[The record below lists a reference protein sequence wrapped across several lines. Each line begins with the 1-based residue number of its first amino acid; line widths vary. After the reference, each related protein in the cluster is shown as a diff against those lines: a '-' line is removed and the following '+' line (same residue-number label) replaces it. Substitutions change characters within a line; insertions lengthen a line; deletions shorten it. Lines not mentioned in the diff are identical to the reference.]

1 MKKNTKQEA
10 AGDVWIDKNGVLFLM
25 RGDACMDI
33 QVKPQVEDVDFG
45 DMGHIYLKNLDNE
58 TSFPNVKR
66 LKIGGDV
73 VKTIQISNTMFPN
86 VREIISTNP
95 KYPSGSMLIEKAGN
109 DNMHL
114 LNAFCLNEDE
124 PLDLSGIVAIS
135 DDALIGCKSDKVI
148 NTEDVIWVSTDAF
161 KASSMACMKKPF
173 VDGVRM
179 VSSIACDFDA
189 DAKKYIIPEDATTMA
204 TFYDFNRDATMIIN
218 RNCSFFAN
226 TPYSPPK
233 HLVFTNTDHM
243 DEQDLRYLKKYD
255 AEIRNDHPEYTII
268 DDVVYTKD
276 MSRVVACFERKAGD
290 IVIEDGVK
298 EITRSAFSNCYSIN
312 SVWLPDSVEKIDEF
326 AFNDC
331 TNLCSIH
338 FGKNV
343 KQIGRSCFRGDKH
356 LTETELPG
364 TIKELTSYSF
374 AYCITLDSLK
384 INEGTQSIH
393 PDALFGTYIEKLFIP
408 SSLKSFRELG
418 AGEIRTQEI
427 VLATEDI
434 PEDVF
439 INTTATKII
448 TPSRVIW
455 LPLRELMTQPAKW
468 KVNHLV
474 NSQRNG
480 EMEPLYK
487 FCGGDAQYKRYFAF
501 HEYAISQ
508 QEETKAYL
516 KRVGKNLA
524 ENLIKEG
531 KEDDLAKL
539 MQYDILSINVL
550 KQIQKA
556 LEKTGCERFAIAKAY
571 ILDKVGQTKSKN
583 KLTL

>member
-1 MKKNTKQEA
+1 MKKNTEQEA
-10 AGDVWIDKNGVLFLM
+10 AGNGWIDKNGVLFLM

-33 QVKPQVEDVDFG
+33 QVKPQAEEVDFG
-45 DMGHIYLKNLDNE
+45 DMEHIYLKNLDNE
-58 TSFPNVKR
+58 TPFPNVKR
-66 LKIGGDV
+66 LKISGDGI
-73 VKTIQISNTMFPN
+73 KTIQISNTMFPN

-109 DNMHL
+109 NMHL

-124 PLDLSGIVAIS
+124 PLDLSGIVAIR
-135 DDALIGCKSDKVI
+135 DDALVGCKSDKVI

-179 VSSIACDFDA
+179 VGSIACDFDA
-189 DAKKYIIPEDATTMA
+189 NAKKYIIPEDATTMA

-226 TPYSPPK
+226 TPYSPPN

-255 AEIRNDHPEYTII
+255 AEIRNNHPEYTII

-290 IVIEDGVK
+290 IVIEDGVR
-298 EITRSAFSNCYSIN
+298 EIARSAFSNCYSIN
-312 SVWLPDSVEKIDEF
+312 SVWLPDSVEKIDEA
-326 AFNDC
+326 AFSDC
-331 TNLCSIH
+331 T
-338 FGKNV
+338 K
-343 KQIGRSCFRGDKH
+343 
-356 LTETELPG
+356 LTIIETPGALSELNDYVFYNCG
-364 TIKELTSYSF
+364 ALETV
-374 AYCITLDSLK
+374 K
-384 INEGTQSIH
+384 INEGTKTIHEKAFIGASIK
-393 PDALFGTYIEKLFIP
+393 KLFIP
-408 SSLKSFRELG
+408 ASFG
-418 AGEIRTQEI
+418 GFDKYGYINAQII
-427 VLATEDI
+427 VFASDDI
-434 PEDVF
+434 PDNIVKR
-439 INTTATKII
+439 TAATKII

-455 LPLRELMTQPAKW
+455 LPLRELMTRPAKW

-480 EMEPLYK
+480 EIEPLYK
-487 FCGGDAQYKRYFAF
+487 FCGGDVQYKRYFAF
-501 HEYAISQ
+501 HEYSISQ

-556 LEKTGCERFAIAKAY
+556 LEKTDCERFAVAKAY

>member
-1 MKKNTKQEA
+1 MKKNTEQEA
-10 AGDVWIDKNGVLFLM
+10 TGNGWIDKNGVLFLM

-33 QVKPQVEDVDFG
+33 QVKPQAEEVDFG
-45 DMGHIYLKNLDNE
+45 DMEHIYLKNLDNE
-58 TSFPNVKR
+58 TPFPNVKR
-66 LKIGGDV
+66 LKISGDGI
-73 VKTIQISNTMFPN
+73 KTIQISNTMFPN

-95 KYPSGSMLIEKAGN
+95 KYPSGSMLVEKAGN
-109 DNMHL
+109 NNMHL

-124 PLDLSGIVAIS
+124 PLDLSGIVAIR
-135 DDALIGCKSDKVI
+135 DDALVGCKSDKVI
-148 NTEDVIWVSTDAF
+148 NTEDAIWVSTDAF

-179 VSSIACDFDA
+179 VGSIACDFDT

-226 TPYSPPK
+226 TPYSPPN

-290 IVIEDGVK
+290 IVIEDGVR
-298 EITRSAFSNCYSIN
+298 EIARSAFSNCYSIN

-331 TNLCSIH
+331 VNLCSMH

-343 KQIGRSCFRGDKH
+343 KQIGRNCFRGDKH
-356 LTETELPG
+356 LTKTELPG

-393 PDALFGTYIEKLFIP
+393 PDAFFGTYIEKLFIP

-455 LPLRELMTQPAKW
+455 LPFREFMTQPAKW
-468 KVNHLV
+468 KFNHLV

-487 FCGGDAQYKRYFAF
+487 FCGGDVQYKRYFAF
-501 HEYAISQ
+501 HEYSISQ

-556 LEKTGCERFAIAKAY
+556 LEKTDCERFAVAKAY

>member
-1 MKKNTKQEA
+1 MKKNTEQEA
-10 AGDVWIDKNGVLFLM
+10 AGNGWIDKNGVLFLM
-25 RGDACMDI
+25 RGDVCMDI
-33 QVKPQVEDVDFG
+33 QVKPQAEEVDFG
-45 DMGHIYLKNLDNE
+45 DMEHIYLKNLDNE
-58 TSFPNVKR
+58 TPFPNVKR
-66 LKIGGDV
+66 LKISGDGI
-73 VKTIQISNTMFPN
+73 KTIQISNTMFPN

-95 KYPSGSMLIEKAGN
+95 KYPSGSMLVEKAGN
-109 DNMHL
+109 NNMHL

-124 PLDLSGIVAIS
+124 PLDLSGIVEIR
-135 DDALIGCKSDKVI
+135 DDALVGCKSDKVL

-179 VSSIACDFDA
+179 VGSIACDFDA

-226 TPYSPPK
+226 TPYSPPN

-298 EITRSAFSNCYSIN
+298 EIARSAFSNCYSIN

-326 AFNDC
+326 AFSDC
-331 TNLCSIH
+331 VNLCSIH

-384 INEGTQSIH
+384 ISEGTQSIH
-393 PDALFGTYIEKLFIP
+393 PDAFFGTYIEKLFIQ

-455 LPLRELMTQPAKW
+455 LPLRELMTRPAKW

-480 EMEPLYK
+480 KIEPLYK
-487 FCGGDAQYKRYFAF
+487 FCGGDVQYKRYFAF
-501 HEYAISQ
+501 HEYSISQ

-556 LEKTGCERFAIAKAY
+556 LEKTDCERFAVAKAY
-571 ILDKVGQTKSKN
+571 ILG
-583 KLTL
+583 

>member
-1 MKKNTKQEA
+1 
-10 AGDVWIDKNGVLFLM
+10 
-25 RGDACMDI
+25 MDI
-33 QVKPQVEDVDFG
+33 QVKPQAEEVDFG
-45 DMGHIYLKNLDNE
+45 DMEHIYLKNLDNE
-58 TSFPNVKR
+58 TPFPNVKR
-66 LKIGGDV
+66 LKISGDGI
-73 VKTIQISNTMFPN
+73 KTIQISNTMFPN

-109 DNMHL
+109 NMHL

-124 PLDLSGIVAIS
+124 PLDLSGIVAIR
-135 DDALIGCKSDKVI
+135 DDALVGCKSDKVI

-179 VSSIACDFDA
+179 VGSIACDFDA

-226 TPYSPPK
+226 TPYSPPN

-255 AEIRNDHPEYTII
+255 AEIRNNHPEYTII

-290 IVIEDGVK
+290 IVIEDGVR
-298 EITRSAFSNCYSIN
+298 EIARSAFSNCYSIN

-331 TNLCSIH
+331 VNLCSMH

-356 LTETELPG
+356 LTKTELPG

-393 PDALFGTYIEKLFIP
+393 PDAFFGTYIEKLFIP

-480 EMEPLYK
+480 EIEPLYK
-487 FCGGDAQYKRYFAF
+487 FCGGDVQYKRYFAF

-556 LEKTGCERFAIAKAY
+556 LEKTDCERFAVAKAY

>member
-1 MKKNTKQEA
+1 MKKNTEQES
-10 AGDVWIDKNGVLFLM
+10 AGNGWIDKNGVLFLM

-33 QVKPQVEDVDFG
+33 QVKPQAEEVDFG
-45 DMGHIYLKNLDNE
+45 DMEHIYLKNLDNE
-58 TSFPNVKR
+58 TPFPNVKR
-66 LKIGGDV
+66 LKISGDGI
-73 VKTIQISNTMFPN
+73 KTIQISNTMFPN

-95 KYPSGSMLIEKAGN
+95 KYPSGSMLVEKAGN
-109 DNMHL
+109 KNMHL

-124 PLDLSGIVAIS
+124 PLDLSGIVAIR
-135 DDALIGCKSDKVI
+135 DDALVGCKSDKVI

-179 VSSIACDFDA
+179 VGSIACDFDA

-226 TPYSPPK
+226 TPYSPPN

-298 EITRSAFSNCYSIN
+298 EIARSAFSNCYSIN

-331 TNLCSIH
+331 ANLCSIH

-343 KQIGRSCFRGDKH
+343 KQIGRSCFRSDKH

-393 PDALFGTYIEKLFIP
+393 PDAFFGTYIEKLFIP

-480 EMEPLYK
+480 EIEPLYK
-487 FCGGDAQYKRYFAF
+487 FCGGDVQYKRYFAF

-516 KRVGKNLA
+516 KKVGKNLA

-556 LEKTGCERFAIAKAY
+556 LEKTDCERFAVAKAY

>member
-1 MKKNTKQEA
+1 M
-10 AGDVWIDKNGVLFLM
+10 
-25 RGDACMDI
+25 
-33 QVKPQVEDVDFG
+33 
-45 DMGHIYLKNLDNE
+45 Y
-58 TSFPNVKR
+58 
-66 LKIGGDV
+66 
-73 VKTIQISNTMFPN
+73 
-86 VREIISTNP
+86 
-95 KYPSGSMLIEKAGN
+95 
-109 DNMHL
+109 L

-124 PLDLSGIVAIS
+124 PLDLSDIVAIS
-135 DDALIGCKSDKVI
+135 DDALVGCKSDKVL

-179 VSSIACDFDA
+179 VGSIACDFDA

-226 TPYSPPK
+226 TPYSPPN

-268 DDVVYTKD
+268 EDVVYTKD
-276 MSRVVACFERKAGD
+276 MSRVVVCFARKAGD
-290 IVIEDGVK
+290 VVIEDGVK
-298 EITRSAFSNCYSIN
+298 EIARSAFSSCYSIN

-326 AFNDC
+326 AFSDC
-331 TNLCSIH
+331 VNLCSIH

-343 KQIGRSCFRGDKH
+343 KQIGRSCFNSDRH
-356 LTETELPG
+356 LTEMELPG
-364 TIKELTSYSF
+364 TIKELASYSV
-374 AYCITLDSLK
+374 ACCGTLDSLK

-393 PDALFGTYIEKLFIP
+393 PDTFFGTYIEKLFIP
-408 SSLKSFRELG
+408 SSLKSFRGLG
-418 AGEIRTQEI
+418 AGEIQTREI

-434 PEDVF
+434 PKDVF

-455 LPLRELMTQPAKW
+455 LPFREFMTQPAKW

-487 FCGGDAQYKRYFAF
+487 FCGGDVQYKRYFAF
-501 HEYAISQ
+501 HEYSISQ

-556 LEKTGCERFAIAKAY
+556 LEKTDCERFAVAKAY

>member
-1 MKKNTKQEA
+1 MKTNTKQVTAEK
-10 AGDVWIDKNGVLFLM
+10 GWIDKNGVLFLM

-33 QVKPQVEDVDFG
+33 QVKPQVEEVDFG
-45 DMGHIYLKNLDNE
+45 DMEHIYLKNLDNE
-58 TSFPNVKR
+58 TPFPNVKR
-66 LKIGGDV
+66 LKIGGNV

-109 DNMHL
+109 DNMYL

-124 PLDLSGIVAIS
+124 PLDLSDIVAIS
-135 DDALIGCKSDKVI
+135 DDALVGCKSDKVL

-179 VSSIACDFDA
+179 VGSIACDFDA

-226 TPYSPPK
+226 TPYSPPN

-268 DDVVYTKD
+268 EDVVYTKD
-276 MSRVVACFERKAGD
+276 MSRVVVCFARKAGD
-290 IVIEDGVK
+290 VVIEDGVK
-298 EITRSAFSNCYSIN
+298 EIARSAFSSCYSIN

-326 AFNDC
+326 AFSDC
-331 TNLCSIH
+331 VNLCSIH

-343 KQIGRSCFRGDKH
+343 KQIGRSCFNSDRH
-356 LTETELPG
+356 LTEMELPG
-364 TIKELTSYSF
+364 TIKELVSYSV
-374 AYCITLDSLK
+374 ACCGTLDSLK

-393 PDALFGTYIEKLFIP
+393 PDTFFGTYIEKLFIP
-408 SSLKSFRELG
+408 SSLKSFRGLG
-418 AGEIRTQEI
+418 AGEIQTREI

-434 PEDVF
+434 PKDVF

-455 LPLRELMTQPAKW
+455 LPFREFMTQPAKW

-487 FCGGDAQYKRYFAF
+487 FCGGDVQYKRYFAF
-501 HEYAISQ
+501 HEYSISQ

-556 LEKTGCERFAIAKAY
+556 LEKTDCERFAVAKAY
-571 ILDKVGQTKSKN
+571 ILDKVGRTKSKN

>member
-1 MKKNTKQEA
+1 MKKNTKQETA
-10 AGDVWIDKNGVLFLM
+10 ENGWIDKNGVLFLM

-33 QVKPQVEDVDFG
+33 QVKPQVEEVDFG
-45 DMGHIYLKNLDNE
+45 DMEHIYLKNLDNE
-58 TSFPNVKR
+58 TPFPNVKR
-66 LKIGGDV
+66 LKIGGNV

-109 DNMHL
+109 DNMYL

-124 PLDLSGIVAIS
+124 PLDLSDIVAIS
-135 DDALIGCKSDKVI
+135 DDALVGCKSDKVL

-179 VSSIACDFDA
+179 VGSIACDFDA

-226 TPYSPPK
+226 TPYSPPN

-268 DDVVYTKD
+268 EDVVYTKD
-276 MSRVVACFERKAGD
+276 MSRVVVCFARKAGD
-290 IVIEDGVK
+290 VVIEDGVK
-298 EITRSAFSNCYSIN
+298 EIARSAFSSCYSIN

-326 AFNDC
+326 AFSDC
-331 TNLCSIH
+331 VNLCSIH

-343 KQIGRSCFRGDKH
+343 KQIGRSCFNSDRH
-356 LTETELPG
+356 LTEMELPG
-364 TIKELTSYSF
+364 TIKELASYSV
-374 AYCITLDSLK
+374 ACCGTLDSLK

-393 PDALFGTYIEKLFIP
+393 PDTFFGTYIEKLFIP
-408 SSLKSFRELG
+408 SSLKSFRGLG
-418 AGEIRTQEI
+418 AGEIQTREI

-434 PEDVF
+434 PKDVF

-455 LPLRELMTQPAKW
+455 LPFREFMTQPAKW

-487 FCGGDAQYKRYFAF
+487 FCGGDVQYKRYFAF
-501 HEYAISQ
+501 HEYSISQ

-556 LEKTGCERFAIAKAY
+556 LEKTDCERFAVAKAY